1 MKQNSDNKMSKK
13 KIVVINLFAMLA
25 LMVAVPFVAL
35 AWLDSYTEHG
45 KVIPV
50 PDVCGMQLGDAAE
63 ALRAK
68 NLDFEIVDYKYVK
81 GVKPDQVLEQR
92 PVAKSNVKNG
102 RKIELTMS
110 SSHVPTQI
118 VPNVIDNCSLR
129 EAEARLRASGFKL
142 GTRVKVDGEKDWVYS
157 LLLGKDTLRNGMSIP
172 AGSTVV
178 LVIGSG
184 EDKAADEPIIDESWF
199 E

>member
-1 MKQNSDNKMSKK
+1 MTKK
-13 KIVVINLFAMLA
+13 KIIIINLLAMLA
-25 LMVAVPFVAL
+25 VLLATPFIAL
-35 AWLDSYTEHG
+35 AWLDSYTQHG
-45 KVIPV
+45 KVIAV
-50 PDVCGMQLGDAAE
+50 PDICGMQLGDAAE
-63 ALRAK
+63 ALRSK

-81 GVKPDQVLEQR
+81 GVGEDQVLEQR
-92 PVAKSNVKNG
+92 PIANASVKKG

-118 VPNVIDNCSLR
+118 VPDVIDNCSLR
-129 EAEARLRASGFKL
+129 EAEARLRAAGFKL
-142 GTRVKVDGEKDWVYS
+142 GTSIKVEGEADWVYS
-157 LLLGKDTLRNGMSIP
+157 LMMGRDTLRNGMSIP

-184 EDKAADEPIIDESWF
+184 EDKEATAPIVDESWF

>member
-1 MKQNSDNKMSKK
+1 MKQEQDKMSNKK
-13 KIVVINLFAMLA
+13 LLGINLLAMLA
-25 LMVAVPFVAL
+25 VAIAVPFVAL

-50 PDVCGMQLGDAAE
+50 PDVCGMPLGDAAE
-63 ALRAK
+63 TLRAK

-81 GVKPDQVLEQR
+81 GVDADKVLEQR
-92 PVAKSNVKNG
+92 PLANANVKNG

-110 SSHVPTQI
+110 SSHVPMQVI
-118 VPNVIDNCSLR
+118 PDVIDNCSLR

-142 GTRVKVDGEKDWVYS
+142 GNTVKVVGEKDWVYS
-157 LLLGKDTLRNGMSIP
+157 LMLGKDTLRNGKSIP

-184 EDKAADEPIIDESWF
+184 EDKETDEPIIDESWF

>member
-1 MKQNSDNKMSKK
+1 MTKK
-13 KIVVINLFAMLA
+13 KIIIINLLAMLA
-25 LMVAVPFVAL
+25 VLLATPFIAL
-35 AWLDSYTEHG
+35 AWLDNYTQHG
-45 KVIPV
+45 KVIAV

-63 ALRAK
+63 ALRSK

-81 GVKPDQVLEQR
+81 GVGEDQVLEQR
-92 PVAKSNVKNG
+92 PIANASVKKG

-118 VPNVIDNCSLR
+118 VPDVIDNCSLR
-129 EAEARLRASGFKL
+129 EAEARLRAAGFKL
-142 GTRVKVDGEKDWVYS
+142 GTSIKVEGEADWVYS
-157 LLLGKDTLRNGMSIP
+157 LMMGRDTLRNGMSIP
-172 AGSTVV
+172 VGSTVV

-184 EDKAADEPIIDESWF
+184 EDKEATAPIVDESWF

>member
-1 MKQNSDNKMSKK
+1 MTKK
-13 KIVVINLFAMLA
+13 KIIIINLLAMLA
-25 LMVAVPFVAL
+25 VLLATPFIAL
-35 AWLDSYTEHG
+35 AWLDGYTQHG
-45 KVIPV
+45 KVIAV

-63 ALRAK
+63 ALRSK

-81 GVKPDQVLEQR
+81 GVGEDQVLEQR
-92 PVAKSNVKNG
+92 PIANASVKKG

-118 VPNVIDNCSLR
+118 IPDVIDNCSLR
-129 EAEARLRASGFKL
+129 EAEARLRAAGFKL
-142 GTRVKVDGEKDWVYS
+142 GTSIKVEGEADWVYS
-157 LLLGKDTLRNGMSIP
+157 LMMGRDTLRNGMSIP
-172 AGSTVV
+172 VGSTVV

-184 EDKAADEPIIDESWF
+184 EDKGATAPIVDESWF

>member
-1 MKQNSDNKMSKK
+1 
-13 KIVVINLFAMLA
+13 MLA
-25 LMVAVPFVAL
+25 VLLATPFIAL
-35 AWLDSYTEHG
+35 EWLDSYTQHG
-45 KVIPV
+45 KVIAV

-63 ALRAK
+63 ALRGK

-81 GVKPDQVLEQR
+81 GVDEDQVLEQR
-92 PVAKSNVKNG
+92 PLANANVKKG

-118 VPNVIDNCSLR
+118 IPDVIDNCSLR
-129 EAEARLRASGFKL
+129 EAEARLRAAGFKL
-142 GTRVKVDGEKDWVYS
+142 GTSIKVKGEADWVYS
-157 LLLGKDTLRNGMSIP
+157 LMMGRDTLRNGMSIP

-184 EDKAADEPIIDESWF
+184 EDKEAGEPIVDESWF

>member
-1 MKQNSDNKMSKK
+1 MKQEQDKKSNKKLLG
-13 KIVVINLFAMLA
+13 INLLAMLA
-25 LMVAVPFVAL
+25 VAIAVPFVAL

-50 PDVCGMQLGDAAE
+50 PDVCGMPLGDAAE

-81 GVKPDQVLEQR
+81 GVDADKVLEQR
-92 PVAKSNVKNG
+92 PLANANVKNG

-110 SSHVPTQI
+110 SSHVPMQVI
-118 VPNVIDNCSLR
+118 PDVIDNCSLR

-142 GTRVKVDGEKDWVYS
+142 GNTIKVEGEKDWVYS
-157 LLLGKDTLRNGMSIP
+157 LMLGKDTLRNGNSIP

-184 EDKAADEPIIDESWF
+184 EDKETDEPIIDESWF

>member
-1 MKQNSDNKMSKK
+1 
-13 KIVVINLFAMLA
+13 MLLVLLA
-25 LMVAVPFVAL
+25 TPLIAL
-35 AWLDSYTEHG
+35 AWLDSYTQHG
-45 KVIPV
+45 KVVVV
-50 PDVCGMQLGDAAE
+50 PNICGMQLGDAAE
-63 ALRAK
+63 LLRSK

-81 GVKPDQVLEQR
+81 GAEEDQVLEQR
-92 PVAKSNVKNG
+92 PLADTNVKKG

-118 VPNVIDNCSLR
+118 IPDVIDNCSLR
-129 EAEARLRASGFKL
+129 EAEARLRAAGFKL
-142 GTRVKVDGEKDWVYS
+142 GTNVKIEGEADWVYS
-157 LLLGKDTLRNGMSIP
+157 LMMGRDTLRNGMSIP

-184 EDKAADEPIIDESWF
+184 EDKEANEPIVDESWF

>member
-1 MKQNSDNKMSKK
+1 MKQKQDKMSNKK
-13 KIVVINLFAMLA
+13 LIVINLLAMLA
-25 LMVAVPFVAL
+25 VVIITPFVAL

-81 GVKPDQVLEQR
+81 GVDADKVIEQR
-92 PVAKSNVKNG
+92 PAAKANVKNG
-102 RKIELTMS
+102 RKIELTIS

-118 VPNVIDNCSLR
+118 VPNVIDNSSLR

-142 GTRVKVDGEKDWVYS
+142 GQSIEIEGEKDWVYS
-157 LLLGKDTLRNGMSIP
+157 LLMGKDTLRNGMSIP
-172 AGSTVV
+172 AGSTLV

-184 EDKAADEPIIDESWF
+184 EDEAAGEPIIDESWF